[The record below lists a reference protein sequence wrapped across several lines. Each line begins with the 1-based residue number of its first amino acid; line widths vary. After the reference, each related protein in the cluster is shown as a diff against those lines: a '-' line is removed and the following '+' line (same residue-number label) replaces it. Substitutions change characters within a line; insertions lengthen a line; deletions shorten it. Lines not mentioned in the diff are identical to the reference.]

1 MGNFA
6 TDKLGA
12 GTIFWTATERPIVAP
27 NGTLYWDV
35 TDENFYIRKF
45 DAWVELLTGSSGTG
59 ITGTIANNQ
68 VAFGTA
74 PNTIGGSNTFTWA
87 DGTNAKGI
95 FEGPSTSSFSANISP
110 LVGIG
115 IPEQQTNRLILNT
128 DGDVGGV
135 GNMEFFQANKD
146 VGMLGHLLALDAT
159 TAAASAI
166 VGYFADVFIN
176 VPTGQTN
183 NNIQTGFEGKITAYG
198 AGSQLGLATFFSNS
212 INSGTGTVT
221 TLTGYYA
228 AFNANTGGGVVHNSY
243 GYLAND
249 MSGVGD
255 TLNAAYFAA
264 AQTAGAHNWAFY
276 AAGGPSFFKG
286 SITLAGS
293 SSGSATI
300 STAAA
305 AGTPNIILLPTT
317 TGAAG
322 TFLQTNGAN
331 PQQTS
336 WVAAGSVV
344 ASGTATMPTG
354 ALTANTSSAAVTVA
368 GAGIL
373 ATDAIEW
380 AFNAAPG
387 TGYTEGVFI
396 AAYVTSGNVNFIQ
409 TNPTAGSRTPAA
421 ATLNWRV
428 IR

>member
-59 ITGTIANNQ
+59 ITGTIANHQ
-68 VAFGTA
+68 IAFGTA
-74 PNTIGGSNTFTWA
+74 PNTIGGSNNLTFDSTNNYLLVKGA
-87 DGTNAKGI
+87 GTGSFIGAPSISEFRVDSGDVSNAIALTTALRPAAALVAGMSDEGIGFITGSGDGTV
-95 FEGPSTSSFSANISP
+95 FSSVNF
-110 LVGIG
+110 L
-115 IPEQQTNRLILNT
+115 LNGT
-128 DGDVGGV
+128 
-135 GNMEFFQANKD
+135 
-146 VGMLGHLLALDAT
+146 LDLE
-159 TAAASAI
+159 ASH
-166 VGYFADVFIN
+166 
-176 VPTGQTN
+176 
-183 NNIQTGFEGKITAYG
+183 
-198 AGSQLGLATFFSNS
+198 S
-212 INSGTGTVT
+212 
-221 TLTGYYA
+221 
-228 AFNANTGGGVVHNSY
+228 
-243 GYLAND
+243 
-249 MSGVGD
+249 
-255 TLNAAYFAA
+255 
-264 AQTAGAHNWAFY
+264 
-276 AAGGPSFFKG
+276 
-286 SITLAGS
+286 S
-293 SSGSATI
+293 SSGSQIQLTPTTGVIIHVSDAGQGI
-300 STAAA
+300 QILGSTSGIARIGAAA
-305 AGTPNIILLPTT
+305 VAGTPNIILLPTA

-336 WVAAGSVV
+336 WVAAGSVI

-354 ALTANTSSAAVTVA
+354 ALPANTSSAAVTVA

-409 TNPTAGSRTPAA
+409 TNPTAVSRTPAA